1 MTSAAEVIMNFSTA
15 AVSATS
21 FEPTTFEPTPSVPM
35 PSVLTS
41 TFPTPFE
48 PTSPPPGV
56 VTEILTKGSHV
67 DDGVFAAL
75 IAGEKRFLPPRSRQR
90 SFPVIFSLS
99 TFSSSAIAVSVLLL
113 LVCIGVLLLWSSSR
127 HKGSYATNETEGE
140 EGEDEEEALQR
151 TRVED

>member
-75 IAGEKRFLPPRSRQR
+75 IA
-90 SFPVIFSLS
+90 
-99 TFSSSAIAVSVLLL
+99 AIAVSVLLL